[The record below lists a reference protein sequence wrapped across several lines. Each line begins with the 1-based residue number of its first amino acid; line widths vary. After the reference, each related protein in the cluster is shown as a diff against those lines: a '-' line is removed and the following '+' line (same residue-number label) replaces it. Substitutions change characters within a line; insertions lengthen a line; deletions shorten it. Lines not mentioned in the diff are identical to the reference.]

1 MKRKGPEMDY
11 IIYGIITGCILIIA
25 SIGFS
30 MVWKT
35 ENFLNIA
42 HGQMLLIG
50 AYMAYLF
57 KSVLNFPFALA
68 MICSVIAT
76 AGLGLL
82 FAKVFYFPV
91 RKSGILVLLFTS
103 IGLSWVIYGVVQAI
117 VGPQIRT
124 FGLET
129 SNMIEVFGR
138 QILSYQELF
147 IILISIACVVVL
159 HFILTRTKNGK
170 GFRAMA
176 ENRDLAQIRGIN
188 SKKLSDYVWLISSG
202 LAGLAGILLAM
213 TGTLNMELGW
223 QQILIIMSV
232 VIVGGM
238 GNLYGTMLAALIIGL
253 SMDISTFI
261 IPTSY
266 RTAIAF
272 VIVIIVLLIRPQG
285 LSKGG
290 AN

>member
-1 MKRKGPEMDY
+1 MEI
-11 IIYGIITGCILIIA
+11 IIYGIISGCILIIA

-50 AYMAYLF
+50 AYSAYVF
-57 KSVLNFPFALA
+57 KEALGFSFPLA
-68 MICSVIAT
+68 TICAVIT
-76 AGLGLL
+76 TGILGLIIS
-82 FAKVFYFPV
+82 KVFYFPV

-103 IGLSWVIYGVVQAI
+103 IGLSWVIYGVIQSI
-117 VGPQIRT
+117 FGPEIRT

-129 SNMIEVFGR
+129 SAMIEIFGN
-138 QILSYQELF
+138 QIMSYQELF
-147 IILISIACVVVL
+147 VIIISLVCVIGL
-159 HFILTRTKNGK
+159 HLILTKTKNGK

-188 SKKLSDYVWLISSG
+188 SKKLSNYVWLISSG
-202 LAGLAGILLAM
+202 LAGLAGIMLAM
-213 TGTLNMELGW
+213 NGTLNMELGW
-223 QQILIIMSV
+223 QQILLIMSV

-238 GNLYGTMLAALIIGL
+238 GNLYGTMLAALLIGL
-253 SMDISTFI
+253 SMDISTI
-261 IPTSY
+261 VIPTSY
-266 RTAIAF
+266 RTAVAF
-272 VIVIIVLLIRPQG
+272 LIVILVLLVRPQG

-290 AN
+290 TA

>member
-1 MKRKGPEMDY
+1 MDY
-11 IIYGIITGCILIIA
+11 VVYGIITGCILIIA

-42 HGQMLLIG
+42 HGQLLLIG
-50 AYMAYLF
+50 AYTAYLF
-57 KSVLNFPFALA
+57 KVVLNFPFALA

-76 AGLGLL
+76 AVLGLL
-82 FAKVFYFPV
+82 LAKVFYFPV

-103 IGLSWVIYGVVQAI
+103 IGLSWVIYGVIQAI
-117 VGPQIRT
+117 VGPEIRT

-129 SNMIEVFGR
+129 SNMISLVGT
-138 QILSYQELF
+138 QIMSYQELF
-147 IILISIACVVVL
+147 IIVLSLICVGLL
-159 HFILTRTKNGK
+159 HFILTKTKNGK

-188 SKKLSDYVWLISSG
+188 SRKLSDYVWLISSG

-232 VIVGGM
+232 VIVGGI
-238 GNLYGTMLAALIIGL
+238 GNIYGTMLAALIIGL
-253 SMDISTFI
+253 SMDLSTI
-261 IPTSY
+261 VIPTSY

-272 VIVIIVLLIRPQG
+272 VIVILVLLIRPQG

-290 AN
+290 TT

>member
-1 MKRKGPEMDY
+1 MDY
-11 IIYGIITGCILIIA
+11 VVYGIITGCILIIA

-42 HGQMLLIG
+42 HGQLLLIG

-68 MICSVIAT
+68 MVCSVIAT
-76 AGLGLL
+76 AVLGLL
-82 FAKVFYFPV
+82 LAKVFYFPV

-103 IGLSWVIYGVVQAI
+103 IGLSWIIYGVIQAI
-117 VGPQIRT
+117 VGPEIRT

-129 SNMIEVFGR
+129 SKMIDVFGR
-138 QILSYQELF
+138 QIMSAQELF
-147 IILISIACVVVL
+147 IIVVSLICVIAL
-159 HFILTRTKNGK
+159 HFVLTKTKNGK

-188 SKKLSDYVWLISSG
+188 SRQLSNYVWLISSG

-238 GNLYGTMLAALIIGL
+238 GNIYGTMLAALIIGL
-253 SMDISTFI
+253 SMDISTVV

-272 VIVIIVLLIRPQG
+272 VIVILVLLIRPQG
-285 LSKGG
+285 LSRGG
-290 AN
+290 TA

>member
-1 MKRKGPEMDY
+1 MDY
-11 IIYGIITGCILIIA
+11 IVFGIVTGCILIIA

-42 HGQMLLIG
+42 HGQLLLIG
-50 AYMAYLF
+50 AYFAYLF
-57 KSVLNFPFALA
+57 KEVLNIPFGLSLVS
-68 MICSVIAT
+68 SVILT
-76 AGLGLL
+76 AFVGLL
-82 FAKVFYFPV
+82 LAKIFYFPV

-103 IGLSWVIYGVVQAI
+103 IGLSWVIYGIIQAI
-117 VGPQIRT
+117 VGPDIRT
-124 FGLET
+124 YGLET
-129 SNMIEVFGR
+129 SRMIELLGK
-138 QILSYQELF
+138 QIISYQELF
-147 IILISIACVVVL
+147 IIILSLSCVMAL
-159 HFILTRTKNGK
+159 HFILTKTKNGK

-232 VIVGGM
+232 AIVGGM

-253 SMDISTFI
+253 SMDISTI
-261 IPTSY
+261 IVPTSY

-272 VIVIIVLLIRPQG
+272 IFVILVLLIRPQG

-290 AN
+290 TA